1 MLRWIGVVLLWAQK
15 PSYLVYFTSKPDSL
29 LQNPEK
35 LLSPWS
41 LERRLSMGIPVD
53 EQDVPV
59 DAFYVSELNEIGR
72 VLSTSKWLNCAHW
85 EGDSA
90 KAASLTFVRSVW
102 RIEPKPTKKDSRTSR
117 GSTHG
122 VSQKENLSTSPASL
136 AQLQILGLDTYL
148 QQGIQGQGIRMA
160 VFDAGFPGVG
170 SLRHFRHIFQE
181 GRWVAGYDFVQRDS
195 SVFEDDSH
203 GTLVLS
209 TIAAL
214 DSNYVGGASKIHLLL
229 ARTEYA
235 PTETRQEEY
244 NWSRA
249 AEWADS
255 IGVHIIQSSLGYST
269 FDDPSENY
277 MYAQMNGQT
286 AIVSRAARLAA
297 RKGILVVTSAGN
309 EGLSPWHYI
318 TAPADADSILAVGAI
333 SFTGVIAS
341 FSSRGPSADGR
352 IKPDV
357 VAPGLGVYVVRPGGD
372 IGQASGTSFASP
384 LVSAMCAVLWSKYPT
399 ASMADIR
406 KAVILSADRA
416 TQPDT
421 VYGYGIPN
429 APRADSILQTFT
441 FLRSEPGEYA
451 IFPSPTQEKLTIWI
465 RDTAFLNYE
474 VRLYDMAGQ
483 LVLKAPY
490 TSMTLRTYDISTLRP
505 GFYIVRVQG
514 DKRVYE
520 KKILCL

>member
-1 MLRWIGVVLLWAQK
+1 MFCWIGLVLLWAQEAL
-15 PSYLVYFTSKPDSL
+15 YLVYFKEKPDSL
-29 LQNPEK
+29 MQDPTR

-41 LERRLSMGIPVD
+41 LERRLAVGIPIDV
-53 EQDVPV
+53 QDLPV
-59 DAFYVSELNEIGR
+59 DASYVSTLNKIGR
-72 VLSTSKWLNCAHW
+72 VFSTSRWLNCALW

-90 KAASLTFVRSVW
+90 KAASFEFVQSMW
-102 RIEPKPTKKDSRTSR
+102 RMQPKPAKKNSKTSSHLVHTLAEDR
-117 GSTHG
+117 SQHTGQ
-122 VSQKENLSTSPASL
+122 VSLP
-136 AQLQILGLDTYL
+136 QLQILGLDSYL
-148 QQGIQGQGIRMA
+148 QQGIQGQGIRVA

-170 SLRHFRHIFQE
+170 SLPDFRHIFDE
-181 GRWVAGYDFVQRDS
+181 GRYVAGYDFVQQDS
-195 SVFEDDSH
+195 STFEDDAH

-214 DSNYVGGASKIHLLL
+214 DSDYVGGASKIQLLL

-244 NWSRA
+244 NWARA

-269 FDDPSENY
+269 FDSPVESY
-277 MYAQMNGQT
+277 SYPQMDGQT
-286 AIVSRAARLAA
+286 TVVSRAARLAA

-309 EGLSPWHYI
+309 EGLSAWHYI

-333 SFTGVIAS
+333 SLTGAIAP

-357 VAPGLGVYVVRPGGD
+357 VAPGLGVYVVRPTGD
-372 IGQASGTSFASP
+372 VGQASGTSFASP
-384 LVSAMCAVLWSKYPT
+384 LVTAMCAVLWSKYPT
-399 ASMADIR
+399 ASMSDIR
-406 KAVILSADRA
+406 RAVILSADRA
-416 TQPDT
+416 AQPDT

-429 APRADSILQTFT
+429 AKRADSILQTLT
-441 FLRSEPGEYA
+441 LLRNETDEYKIFL
-451 IFPSPTQEKLTIWI
+451 SPTEQRLTIWV
-465 RDTAFLNYE
+465 RDTAFSPYQ
-474 VRLYDMAGQ
+474 VQLYDMQGK
-483 LVLKAPY
+483 LVFRVPY
-490 TSMTLRTYDISTLRP
+490 TSMTLRTYDISMLCP

-520 KKILCL
+520 KKISCL